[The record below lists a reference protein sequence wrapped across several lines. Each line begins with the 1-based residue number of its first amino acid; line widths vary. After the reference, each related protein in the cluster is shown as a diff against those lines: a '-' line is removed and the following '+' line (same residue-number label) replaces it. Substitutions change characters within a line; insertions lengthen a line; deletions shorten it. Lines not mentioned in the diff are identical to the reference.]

1 MVYEVMVNLSI
12 PPRAAARLFDF
23 SRLYAGSRREDL
35 VTERILCAKIVSR
48 QRLAVDSHGLPVRM
62 ALTAGTPAYC
72 TQAPFLT
79 ADVVAKYKLAD
90 RGYDRDAIVAQAEE
104 QGMEADIPPR
114 RNRQEPLD
122 CDRGLYNLRHLL
134 ENALRTF
141 RQWRGVATRYAKT
154 EASFSAICKK
164 RAIVMGTKSS

>member
-1 MVYEVMVNLSI
+1 MDNALLPEESNENRSARISVLTWHPKEGEALNLFTHI
-12 PPRAAARLFDF
+12 RPPTYGF
-23 SRLYAGSRREDL
+23 
-35 VTERILCAKIVSR
+35 TEH
-48 QRLAVDSHGLPVRM
+48 LAVDSHGLPVRM

-154 EASFSAICKK
+154 EVSFSAICKK